1 MSVFYIQYCGKISPG
16 SDTCPLFTGHF
27 LNKLF
32 QKLCLNAII
41 FIKDNRRLDKIN
53 FLKNQAISSMTAV
66 LAGST
71 TLHMGIFQSRV
82 KQPFGN
88 FTLKRMQ

>member
-1 MSVFYIQYCGKISPG
+1 MCVFYIQYCGKFLPWSY
-16 SDTCPLFTGHF
+16 TCFLFTGHF

-53 FLKNQAISSMTAV
+53 FLKNQAISSSV
-66 LAGST
+66 
-71 TLHMGIFQSRV
+71 V
-82 KQPFGN
+82 KVMWFN
-88 FTLKRMQ
+88 FSLVIV